1 MKGKAPASS
10 PDAFPDSVSQHT
22 ASASRSLEGNP
33 SGVPDD
39 CRCCRGSGESV
50 LLGAMNVRNAMALS
64 VMVVGALLAY
74 LRLHK

>member
-1 MKGKAPASS
+1 
-10 PDAFPDSVSQHT
+10 
-22 ASASRSLEGNP
+22 
-33 SGVPDD
+33 
-39 CRCCRGSGESV
+39 